1 MKHLQNVWW
10 FLGFASSYA
19 IILLSTE
26 NILSTIMP
34 WFGISPNQATAG
46 AYSAEMVVL
55 FSCAA
60 ALIIR
65 VITAVTTATSI
76 KRAIKIILSKT
87 ALASLAVVGTVTVQ
101 IQNRGQWWIKHMFTD
116 EAYSHTEY
124 TATTS
129 SLVYSLFLIALIFAV
144 YPKKNPGSFMVLSD
158 FGSDRLSIIIALASL
173 IAFIAGVSVYDGRP

>member
-10 FLGFASSYA
+10 FLGFAFSYA
-19 IILLSTE
+19 IILLSAE
-26 NILSTIMP
+26 SILSAVLP
-34 WFGISPNQATAG
+34 WLGISPNRATAG

-55 FSCAA
+55 FSCAT

-65 VITAVTTATSI
+65 VVTAVATATSA

-87 ALASLAVVGTVTVQ
+87 ALASLAVVGMVTVQ

-116 EAYSHTEY
+116 EAYSHSEY

-129 SLVYSLFLIALIFAV
+129 SLMYSMFLIALIFAV
-144 YPKKNPGSFMVLSD
+144 YPKKTPGTSMVLSD
-158 FGSDRLSIIIALASL
+158 FGSDRLSIIIFLMSL
-173 IAFIAGVSVYDGRP
+173 VAFITGVSVYDGRP